1 MIKRGL
7 SVFDPPKDLV
17 DASGV
22 TPKLSEDERVIWI
35 GTPGWLSTFFCATTV
50 PTWGALFLALFAYR
64 GIYTLTPEQYA
75 IEGLV
80 RGRWIV
86 VGVIVIF
93 ALIPQLMTLRIG
105 GAFAYILTTKRMIVK
120 VDQTRLLVRL
130 FRYFKNVADVDGFAA
145 YDLRYLNGAR
155 VYAGLWSYGNVS
167 VVHNVGTFG
176 ELIGDLSTHKSEP
189 VFFATADT

>member
-35 GTPGWLSTFFCATTV
+35 GTPGWFSTFFCTTTV
-50 PTWGALFLALFAYR
+50 STWGAFFLALFVYHR
-64 GIYTLTPEQYA
+64 GIYALTSEQYA

-86 VGVIVIF
+86 IGVLVIVF
-93 ALIPQLMTLRIG
+93 FIPQLMALHIG
-105 GAFAYILTTKRMIVK
+105 GAYTYILTTKRMMVK

-130 FRYFKNVADVDGFAA
+130 FRYFRNVVDTDGFAA
-145 YDLRYLNGAR
+145 YDLGYLNGAC
-155 VYAGLWSYGNVS
+155 VYVGSWSYGNVS
-167 VVHNVGTFG
+167 VRYSVGALG
-176 ELIGDLSTHKSEP
+176 ELSFGT
-189 VFFATADT
+189 